1 MPLLAYE
8 DPGVLTF
15 RDLPAL
21 PTGLAQQEALL
32 FLSLLSLF
40 LRARFLLRYAKEAE
54 SSVSPDLTDRQTGAK
69 APVKLQDDGG
79 PQGNR
84 RKTRYRPAF
93 QLASTCQAQNLCAVE
108 VGSPEGK
115 TIQLSLVLG
124 DRELGFQESTPKR
137 ALPMGL
143 KRSWPQSPKPRLQW
157 VKMRSSPGPFRSWA
171 LNPEATIT
179 STSLPTAEKGHSSF
193 QRR

>member
-84 RKTRYRPAF
+84 RKTRHRPAF

-108 VGSPEGK
+108 VGSPERK

-124 DRELGFQESTPKR
+124 TENWGFKKAPQN
-137 ALPMGL
+137 GL
-143 KRSWPQSPKPRLQW
+143 FPW
-157 VKMRSSPGPFRSWA
+157 G
-171 LNPEATIT
+171 
-179 STSLPTAEKGHSSF
+179 
-193 QRR
+193 